1 MRTDGATVTSG
12 LMMYNL
18 KVGPNAAC
26 KEMYQDVISYTND
39 YSLKIAG
46 LIGMIRGTVDLN
58 PASSV
63 DSNLSVC
70 PSTEFENIESSNVTT
85 NISHYNQAAF
95 ISPVCVK
102 RRYLDDVIL
111 QNAKRLRP
119 PIKGSTSVRSV
130 NSLR

>member
-1 MRTDGATVTSG
+1 
-12 LMMYNL
+12 MMYNL

-26 KEMYQDVISYTND
+26 KEMYQDVIRYTDD

-46 LIGMIRGTVDLN
+46 LIGMLRGSVDLN
-58 PASSV
+58 PASNV
-63 DSNLSVC
+63 DSILSVY
-70 PSTEFENIESSNVTT
+70 PSTESESFGSSNVMKY
-85 NISHYNQAAF
+85 IPQHNQVAL

-102 RRYLDDVIL
+102 RRHRDDDVIL
-111 QNAKRLRP
+111 QNAKPLRP